1 MRHFY
6 VYILS
11 SKSRVLYTGITDD
24 IYRRTWEH
32 KNDINSGFTRDYKVH
47 RLVYYEAFKYVNN
60 AINREKKI
68 KGWLRQKKIALIEAE
83 NPTWEDLIA
92 GWFEGKQVLR
102 FAQDDKFVLQD
113 EDLKNRVSVVVTGS
127 PLNYSPLN
135 YSPMNYL
142 PMNYKTVQ
150 LSFDSGTATL
160 TLNRPDKRNAISYEL
175 IDDLIRALEEVQNST
190 ARVLI
195 LTGAGKAFCSGMD
208 LDNLKA
214 LIGRNPEQNLEDS
227 RTMVSLFRSLYEFP
241 KPTIAAV
248 NGAAIAGGTGL
259 AFLCD
264 FTLAVPEAKFG
275 YTEVRIGFVPAI
287 VSTFLLRQVGEKI
300 ARDLLLTGRI
310 FDAQE
315 AVKIGLVN
323 EIVPSDKLLQRA
335 RELASQLTEN
345 SPLSLFNTKR
355 LLNDH
360 ARAELDSQIEAAVRE
375 NAGIRESA
383 DFREGVESFLE
394 KRKPKWTGR

>member
-1 MRHFY
+1 MRSFY

-32 KNDINSGFTRDYKVH
+32 KNDVNPGFTRDYRVH
-47 RLVYYEAFKYVNN
+47 RLVYDEMFKYVGN
-60 AINREKKI
+60 AIAREKTI
-68 KGWLRQKKIALIEAE
+68 NGWLRRKKIALIESD
-83 NPTWEDLIA
+83 NPTWQDLSES
-92 GWFEGKQVLR
+92 WFDGKQVLR
-102 FAQDDKFVLQD
+102 FAQDDKVFVQD
-113 EDLKNRVSVVVTGS
+113 ERLKGS
-127 PLNYSPLN
+127 ARTPIPGLR
-135 YSPMNYL
+135 
-142 PMNYKTVQ
+142 MNYKMLQ
-150 LSFDSGTATL
+150 LTLDSAVATL

-175 IDDLIRALEEVQNST
+175 IDDLIRALEEVNDSS
-190 ARVLI
+190 ARILI
-195 LTGAGKAFCSGMD
+195 LTGAGKAFCSGLD

-214 LIGRNPEQNLEDS
+214 LIGRTPEQNLEDS
-227 RTMVSLFRSLYEFP
+227 RTMVGLFRALYEFP

-259 AFLCD
+259 ALLCD

-310 FDAQE
+310 FDAAE
-315 AVKIGLVN
+315 ALKMGLIN
-323 EIVPSDKLLQRA
+323 EIVSPEKLLDRA
-335 RELASQLTEN
+335 RELAAQLAEN
-345 SPLSLFNTKR
+345 SPLSLFYTKR
-355 LLNDH
+355 LLTDH
-360 ARAELDSQIEAAVRE
+360 ARAELDSQIEAAIRE
-375 NAGIRESA
+375 NAGIRESV
-383 DFREGVESFLE
+383 DFREGIESFLE